1 MPSVAVSFS
10 LMQTGSIHEAYGI
23 PYRLALCSREY
34 AGLAWDS
41 WVHRL
46 HLPSIRW
53 KGCLMIN
60 ELRYRY
66 FVWRTIRRFRRQINR
81 LIIEDYGDWGVMSW

>member
-1 MPSVAVSFS
+1 
-10 LMQTGSIHEAYGI
+10 
-23 PYRLALCSREY
+23 
-34 AGLAWDS
+34 
-41 WVHRL
+41 
-46 HLPSIRW
+46 
-53 KGCLMIN
+53 MIN